1 MTMSFV
7 RLIGSWW
14 LMLISCMKKKSMK
27 KEDVVITTFSIEV
40 EGRNRRV
47 CCFETTHVFSVDFLK
62 GLRSKC
68 EEKKDAPMG
77 CHLCPSAASRLETF
91 TESKRV

>member
-40 EGRNRRV
+40 EGMSFMPFSRVTTRNFYRIQ
-47 CCFETTHVFSVDFLK
+47 TSLAAQ
-62 GLRSKC
+62 LR
-68 EEKKDAPMG
+68 MQVG
-77 CHLCPSAASRLETF
+77 IQ
-91 TESKRV
+91 